1 MAPMMRMALVTLLF
15 AFAGVSAYTPAD
27 VTADEILAASI
38 PVLAT
43 AASKH
48 SLPDFQVSSRGRD
61 ESDADGEFLGH
72 GLPAV
77 YKSDGATIITRC
89 TVPGTVALT
98 YDDGP
103 FKYTGRLLDILKAK
117 GVKATFFINGDNNAK
132 LKDYEHIV
140 KRAYKEGHQI
150 ASHTW
155 SHKDL
160 GKMSSGQV
168 RKEMTLLDNAI
179 KKLIGVKPVYM
190 RPPFGSLSTTAKRT
204 LGSMNYNVVLWDFD
218 TNDWR
223 HPNDINKSMKPIH
236 SAVDGGKKGA
246 HNILMHDIIEKTATT
261 LTPRAI
267 DHIRSKGYKMVTV
280 GECLGKPK
288 SAWYNMESVDQSLN
302 VHSWLVVITFMIV
315 IAIVIHPIRVPL
327 PIPAS
332 FFSRSHSRSC
342 PNQSTGQQ
350 QQPQTADAVETSV
363 INSPQKNTVTA
374 TATATN
380 SKKLFP
386 YHLTLDI
393 ATAPVLGVIFLL
405 ATRSIEGNSVRD
417 GIVGAPGSGVEPYAV
432 MILFFSLAYIC
443 ISLDMTGVFQYAAFW
458 ISKRGGGSGQRVFLS
473 FFMLSTVMSGL
484 TSNDVVVLTMT
495 PFLVYY
501 SHAVDLLTPVAFLM
515 AEIQTANIA
524 SMALYIGNLT
534 NVVACQAYKISFLEY
549 SAWMLLPCFAAIA
562 TCYIMLRINFRHE
575 KYIPKIVKTPNV
587 DPRSCLVDPVGAIF
601 GLSVLACSLICLIGT
616 SFAHVSVWIVTGPF
630 ALLTLVRD
638 IWYDSRGNFKPAQ
651 VAVTTLSD
659 GQEVEENHESHGGA
673 SGNEE
678 SRMEKGL
685 PESAVPESSIAIPVS
700 VLPRTS
706 VNGNLRDGK
715 ESVET
720 VIISTTL
727 DANTTAPA
735 DEGTS
740 THHQGW
746 SKKLGHKFEQKW
758 PLLHAIAIRMPW
770 AILPFT
776 FSMFIMVEGLSHSGW
791 IGIFAKWATKLVPNY
806 IAATYAIGFI
816 SVLLCNIFNNV
827 PMTILVARILQHP
840 NFVNSP
846 LATPEVIKGCLFALI
861 VGSNLGACTTLIS
874 SLAGLMW
881 DSVLRSKGSG
891 VGFWSFFRWNMGVMP
906 MVILVTLTVVVIEL
920 AVMF

>member
-1 MAPMMRMALVTLLF
+1 
-15 AFAGVSAYTPAD
+15 
-27 VTADEILAASI
+27 
-38 PVLAT
+38 
-43 AASKH
+43 
-48 SLPDFQVSSRGRD
+48 
-61 ESDADGEFLGH
+61 
-72 GLPAV
+72 
-77 YKSDGATIITRC
+77 
-89 TVPGTVALT
+89 
-98 YDDGP
+98 
-103 FKYTGRLLDILKAK
+103 
-117 GVKATFFINGDNNAK
+117 
-132 LKDYEHIV
+132 
-140 KRAYKEGHQI
+140 
-150 ASHTW
+150 
-155 SHKDL
+155 
-160 GKMSSGQV
+160 
-168 RKEMTLLDNAI
+168 
-179 KKLIGVKPVYM
+179 
-190 RPPFGSLSTTAKRT
+190 
-204 LGSMNYNVVLWDFD
+204 
-218 TNDWR
+218 
-223 HPNDINKSMKPIH
+223 
-236 SAVDGGKKGA
+236 
-246 HNILMHDIIEKTATT
+246 
-261 LTPRAI
+261 
-267 DHIRSKGYKMVTV
+267 
-280 GECLGKPK
+280 
-288 SAWYNMESVDQSLN
+288 MESVDQPLTA
-302 VHSWLVVITFMIV
+302 HSWLVVITFMVV
-315 IAIVIHPIRVPL
+315 IAVVIHPIRVPL
-327 PIPAS
+327 PIPS
-332 FFSRSHSRSC
+332 FSRSPSR
-342 PNQSTGQQ
+342 PDQSIAQQKQQ
-350 QQPQTADAVETSV
+350 QQQQQVADETSANSV
-363 INSPQKNTVTA
+363 IA
-374 TATATN
+374 DATATN
-380 SKKLFP
+380 QTKQKLIFP
-386 YHLTLDI
+386 YHITLNI
-393 ATAPVLGVIFLL
+393 ATAPVLGVLFLL

-417 GIVGAPGSGVEPYAV
+417 GIVGAPESGVEPYAV

-458 ISKRGGGSGQRVFLS
+458 ISQRGGGSGQRVFLS
-473 FFMLSTVMSGL
+473 FFLLSTVMSGL

-501 SHAVDLLTPVAFLM
+501 SHAVDLVTPVAFLM

-549 SAWMLLPCFAAIA
+549 SAWMILPCFAAIA

-587 DPRSCLVDPVGAIF
+587 DPRSCLIDPVGAIF
-601 GLSVLACSLICLIGT
+601 GLTVLACSLICLIGT

-630 ALLTLVRD
+630 ALLTFIRD

-651 VAVTTLSD
+651 VDVATCSD
-659 GQEVEENHESHGGA
+659 RQEEEKDSNSLGDEGVEAGF
-673 SGNEE
+673 EE

-685 PESAVPESSIAIPVS
+685 PEIAVPEPSIVTPVS
-700 VLPRTS
+700 ILTGS
-706 VNGNLRDGK
+706 NSNSDSNNDNSQDDDH

-720 VIISTTL
+720 VGVSYNPIAIPATSTTAVNNNSNSFPTRDL
-727 DANTTAPA
+727 DAAA
-735 DEGTS
+735 
-740 THHQGW
+740 HHQGW
-746 SKKLGHKFEQKW
+746 VKRFSHNFQQRW

-806 IAATYAIGFI
+806 IAATYAIGFV

-920 AVMF
+920 TVYF